1 MTNTVLI
8 GLIFAGV
15 LMAQP
20 AQKPAE
26 GKIPFTTVN
35 SGLSKLPAEEVSEFW
50 RVSSEAS
57 MAQMALERT
66 READQMKAAM
76 TARQGVIERLQKLC
90 GDRTLTSAT
99 EDQASKLGVR
109 KDTPICVQPEKP
121 EVKK

>member
-1 MTNTVLI
+1 MTNIVLI
-8 GLIFAGV
+8 GLISACA
-15 LMAQP
+15 LLAQP

-26 GKIPFTTVN
+26 GKIPLP
-35 SGLSKLPAEEVSEFW
+35 GPALSKLPAEEVSEFW

-90 GDRTLTSAT
+90 GPLTLTSAT

-109 KDTPICVQPEKP
+109 KDTPICVAPEKA